1 MPDAAGLS
9 SMQTKQMASVATRAS
24 KLAIRLKRRFLRTPT
39 YIEATIRPLVMN
51 APVDCVIRDISDAGA
66 KLRVSHAAVPVGSLF
81 DLDIPSRGERR
92 RCHLVWRDRDTLGVE
107 FVSRR

>member
-1 MPDAAGLS
+1 MPAVAKRAGRL
-9 SMQTKQMASVATRAS
+9 VDG
-24 KLAIRLKRRFLRTPT
+24 LKRQILRTPT

-92 RCHLVWRDRDTLGVE
+92 RCQLVWRNRDMLGVK
-107 FVSRR
+107 FVSRP